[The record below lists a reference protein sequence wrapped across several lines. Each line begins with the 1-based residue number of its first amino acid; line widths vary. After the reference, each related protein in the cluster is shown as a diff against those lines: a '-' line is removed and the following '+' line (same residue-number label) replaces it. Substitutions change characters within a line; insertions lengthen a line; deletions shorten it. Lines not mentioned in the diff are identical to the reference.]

1 MYKNWVRIWLIVG
14 VVLVFGQVVIGG
26 ITRLTDSGLSI
37 TEWNVIKGTLPPLS
51 AQQWDIAFEKYK
63 THAKTQFEAIHSN
76 MSLSEFKWIYFW
88 EYFHRLWA
96 RGMGF
101 IFLFPFLFF
110 LARKQLS
117 KTLIRRL
124 GVVILM
130 AATAAVFGWIMV
142 KSGLNTPDRAWVS
155 AYKLMIHLG
164 IGFSLFGYL
173 LWTTFHEHELTKS
186 VLHNSMLR
194 KLAIS
199 FTVLIFIQILFGG
212 LMSGMKAGLSYPTFP
227 DMNGMFIPNEVL
239 DGSNWTSENFLLYSR
254 NSFAPALVQVLH
266 RFTAYLLIISFIYMV
281 IQFYKIPR
289 SYLLNR
295 ALQLL
300 IGLFIL
306 QIILGILTIINCRGS
321 IPVTLGA
328 LHQAIGLLLFGSCLF
343 LVVLCKPDNDQK
355 IVGEPVDN

>member
-1 MYKNWVRIWLIVG
+1 MYKKWVRIWLLVG

-37 TEWNVIKGTLPPLS
+37 TEWNVIKGTLPPLTG
-51 AQQWDIAFEKYK
+51 QQWDIAFEKYK
-63 THAKTQFEAIHSN
+63 THAKAQFEAIHST
-76 MSLSEFKWIYFW
+76 MTLSEFKWIYFW

-110 LARKQLS
+110 LAKKELS
-117 KTLIRRL
+117 NTLIRRL
-124 GVVILM
+124 GIVILM

-142 KSGLNTPDRAWVS
+142 KSGLNTPERAWVS

-173 LWTTFHEHELTKS
+173 LWTTLHEHDFGKS

-194 KLAIS
+194 KLVVG
-199 FTVLIFIQILFGG
+199 FTVLLFIQILFGG

-227 DMNGMFIPNEVL
+227 DMNGAFIPSEIL
-239 DGSNWTSENFLLYSR
+239 DGSNWTKENFLLYSR

-266 RFTAYLLIISFIYMV
+266 RFTAYLLIISFVYMLV
-281 IQFYKIPR
+281 KFYKIER
-289 SYLLNR
+289 NKTVTTALN
-295 ALQLL
+295 LL

-306 QIILGILTIINCRGS
+306 QIFLGIITIINCKGS
-321 IPVTLGA
+321 IPVMLGA
-328 LHQAIGLLLFGSCLF
+328 LHQAIGLLLFGSSLF
-343 LVVLCKPDNDQK
+343 LLFLCRRNKALEN
-355 IVGEPVDN
+355 VG